1 MIIDKIENINNMIG
15 VLLIEPKYR
24 DNRKY
29 ISMWETIIEGNRIF
43 LPMNVVKNYIHK
55 VESYLWKKDFKLK
68 LKSDIPGWEQLDKDL
83 YITEG
88 HIGVMMRRNN
98 EIGISLPDFFVEKI
112 VISILSNIGEGI
124 KQRYIGTNFN
134 VLVFNSIYE
143 NFYC

>member
-43 LPMNVVKNYIHK
+43 LPMDVVKNYIHK

-98 EIGISLPDFFVEKI
+98 EIGISLPDFYIEKI
-112 VISILSNIGEGI
+112 IISILFNIGEGI